1 MKAENPQSSL
11 RDDINFLHDLL
22 SEVIRQREGEA
33 FFGELSQVLNEAA
46 RYRQS
51 DSDADFVALKK
62 IVADFDPERAE
73 KVTRALS
80 SYLSLV
86 NIAEEH
92 QKTRLARK
100 NSAGTSFGDLGETL
114 RSLLGAGISAEKLQC
129 AVTVL
134 HIELVLTAHPTE
146 IMRRSLLQ
154 KYSSIARHLE
164 VRDYSDVPQYEQQL
178 NTEAIR
184 REIFG
189 MWETDAIRKKKPT
202 PTDEAYGGLLVFEQ
216 TLWQELPRF
225 LREFSDLLQAETGH
239 PLPLNAVPICF
250 ASWMGGD
257 RDGNPNVTAAV
268 TQRSVWLAQWMA
280 SVLYEREIDRLR
292 FELSLQTGDA
302 RLAELTAN
310 AHEPYRAYLK
320 GIHNRMTSTRTR
332 LEDLLQRGHSETKGH
347 YRSAEELRKE
357 LNVVYESLIAT
368 NMHAVANGR
377 LTDLMR
383 RLAVFG
389 LHLVKLDIRQEASR
403 HADAMAAITNALGLG
418 SYAEYPENEKIA
430 FLCAE
435 LNDRRPLIPLD
446 FTCDAEPREVLDT
459 FSMLARIRTESLGA
473 YVISM
478 AKNVSDILVVHLL
491 QKITGRKKP
500 LRVVPLFETIADLI
514 NAPHVLRKLFAIPE
528 YRTLIAGKQ
537 EIMIGYSDSSKD
549 SGILTAAWNLYRC
562 QEEILKVA
570 REAEI
575 EVTLFHGRG
584 GTIGRGGGPS
594 HLAIL
599 SQPPGS
605 VEGRIRV
612 TEQGEMIQAKFGLP
626 SVARRSLEIYTSAV
640 LRASLQP
647 PPGPPAEYRELM
659 DSLSDNAAKEYRRL
673 VYDQPEFI
681 DYFRAVTPEQELGN
695 LNIGSRP
702 ARRRAGGPPASRQG
716 PGEPRNSM
724 STGIEALRAI
734 PWIFAW
740 TQVRLMLPSWLGV
753 GTALAAALNSPKRQT
768 LIEMRRDWY
777 FFRSFVDLIEM
788 VLIKSD
794 MRIAAHYDS
803 MLVAESLKPVANQI
817 HERLANTINRVK
829 EVSGSQNLVGYD
841 TNLRREIE
849 FRSLWL
855 DPLNILQADYLRR
868 LRREPESEALRRGLL
883 LTINGIAAGLKN
895 TG

>member
-1 MKAENPQSSL
+1 MTTQDSHEILQK
-11 RDDINFLHDLL
+11 DIVFLHDLL
-22 SEVIRQREGEA
+22 SEVIRHREGET
-33 FFGELSQVLNEAA
+33 FVDVLGQVLAEA
-46 RYRQS
+46 RKYRLS
-51 DSDADFVALKK
+51 DSNSDFLALEK

-73 KVTRALS
+73 KITRALS
-80 SYLSLV
+80 NYLSLV

-92 QKTRLARK
+92 HKARTSRQT
-100 NSAGTSFGDLGETL
+100 SAAGNFGDLGETMRAL
-114 RSLLGAGISAEKLQC
+114 RDAGISTEKLHH
-129 AVTVL
+129 AVTGL

-154 KYSSIARHLE
+154 KYSSIAHHLE
-164 VRDYSDVPQYEQQL
+164 VRDYTDVPAYEQQL

-202 PTDEAYGGLLVFEQ
+202 PSDEAYGGLLVFEQ

-225 LREFSDLLQAETGH
+225 LRNISDLLLSETGK
-239 PLPLNAVPICF
+239 PLPINAVPICF

-257 RDGNPNVTAAV
+257 RDGNPNVTAAI
-268 TQRSVWLAQWMA
+268 TQRAVWLAQWMA

-320 GIHNRMTSTRTR
+320 GIHNRMTSTRAR
-332 LEDLLQRGHSETKGH
+332 LEDLLQRGHSEIKGH
-347 YRSAEELRKE
+347 YRSAEELRRE

-377 LTDLMR
+377 LTDLLR
-383 RLAVFG
+383 RIAVFG

-403 HADAMAAITNALGLG
+403 HAEAMTAITSALGLG
-418 SYAEYPENEKIA
+418 NYGEYPENEKIA

-435 LNDRRPLIPLD
+435 LNERRPLIPLD
-446 FTCDAEPREVLDT
+446 LKCEAEPREVLDT

-478 AKNVSDILVVHLL
+478 AKNVSDVLVVHLL
-491 QKITGRKKP
+491 QKVTGRKTH

-514 NAPHVLRKLFAIPE
+514 NAPQILRKLFAIPE
-528 YRTLIAGKQ
+528 YRVLINGRQ
-537 EIMIGYSDSSKD
+537 EVMIGYSDSAKD

-570 REAEI
+570 READI

-647 PPGPPAEYRELM
+647 PPGPPNDYRELM
-659 DSLSDNAAKEYRRL
+659 DSLSETAATEYRRL
-673 VYDQPEFI
+673 VYEQPEFI
-681 DYFRAVTPEQELGN
+681 DYFKAATPEQELGN

-702 ARRRAGGPPASRQG
+702 AKRRSG
-716 PGEPRNSM
+716 
-724 STGIEALRAI
+724 GIEALRAI

-753 GTALAAALNSPKRQT
+753 GTALADALSSEKRQT

-777 FFRSFVDLIEM
+777 FFRSFIDLIEM
-788 VLIKSD
+788 VLVKSD
-794 MRIAAHYDS
+794 IRIAAHYDT
-803 MLVAESLKPVANQI
+803 MLVPEALKPIANQI
-817 HERLANTINRVK
+817 HARLANTIQRVK
-829 EVSGSQNLVGYD
+829 EVSDSSELVGYD
-841 TNLRREIE
+841 ANLRREIE
-849 FRSLWL
+849 FRSMWL
-855 DPLNILQADYLRR
+855 DPLNILQANYLKR
-868 LRREPESEALRRGLL
+868 LRQEPESESLRRGLL
-883 LTINGIAAGLKN
+883 LTINGVAAGLKN